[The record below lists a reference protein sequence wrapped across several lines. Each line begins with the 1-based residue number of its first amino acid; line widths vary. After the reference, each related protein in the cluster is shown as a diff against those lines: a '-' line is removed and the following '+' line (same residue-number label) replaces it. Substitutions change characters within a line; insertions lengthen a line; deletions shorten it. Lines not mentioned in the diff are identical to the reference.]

1 MKVLIV
7 CLLFA
12 CLAHAKWVK
21 EMENENPTSFG
32 EEDADTQKFYEG
44 DIYITKGEYE
54 EMVIGSNVYGSVP
67 GTRWPDPS
75 RIPYTIHSSLRNN
88 RQARSALAAAIADY
102 KKHLCLIL
110 VPRTNEKN
118 YIEFGDF
125 GRGCSSPVGFKKYR
139 TVNGIS
145 LVRGCW
151 YKGTIMHEIGHSLGL
166 WHEQS
171 RPDRD
176 THVEIMFNKIKPANK
191 HNFNKM
197 NGIDVLGTRYD
208 YLSMMHYGRSA
219 FSLRRGDITIRTKD
233 PNMQYKIGQR
243 NGLSK
248 IDIEEL
254 RKMYTALPAN
264 PTATCGS
271 VKPTSD
277 PNCKDRHSRCNGFS
291 IAKCKD
297 PAAGWADWMGKYCR
311 NYCGLC

>member
-12 CLAHAKWVK
+12 YLAQAKWVK

-32 EEDADTQKFYEG
+32 EEGADTQKFYEG

-54 EMVIGSNVYGSVP
+54 EVASGSHVYGSEQ
-67 GTRWPDPS
+67 GTRWPNPLK
-75 RIPYTIHSSLRNN
+75 IPYTIHSSLRNN
-88 RQARSALAAAIADY
+88 RYARSALAAAIADY
-102 KKHLCLIL
+102 KKKLCLEL
-110 VPRTNEKN
+110 VPKTTESN

-125 GRGCSSPVGFKKYR
+125 GRGCSSPVGFRPWRK
-139 TVNGIS
+139 VNGIS

-151 YKGTIMHEIGHSLGL
+151 HKGTIMHEIGHSLGL

-176 THVEIMFNKIKPANK
+176 QHVEIQFHKIKPANV
-191 HNFNKM
+191 HNFKM
-197 NGIDVLGTRYD
+197 MKGIDALGTRYD

-219 FSLRRGDITIRTKD
+219 FSKVRGDITIKTKD

-243 NGLSK
+243 NGLSE
-248 IDIEEL
+248 IDMKEL
-254 RKMYTALPAN
+254 NLMYPALQAK
-264 PTATCGS
+264 CGA

-277 PNCKDRHSRCNGFS
+277 PNCKDIDSRCKNYPT
-291 IAKCKD
+291 ARCKS
-297 PAAGWADWMGKYCR
+297 PASWKNWMGKYCR
-311 NYCGLC
+311 KYCGLC